1 MEIVIF
7 VAMMLTPIMAVVA
20 LLLSFANFR
29 KGEALKKLVMDLT
42 RITYA
47 QDQKAAAVA
56 EFGISEL

>member
-1 MEIVIF
+1 MEIVVF

-42 RITYA
+42 RITYS
-47 QDQKAAAVA
+47 QDPKAAAVA
-56 EFGISEL
+56 EYGVSEL